1 MGDPGPLTEE
11 ESTLG
16 VQTATVDTLV
26 TNALFDTALKGKE
39 SKKKNT
45 FYLQCILIIWFK
57 VSHVVMLF

>member
-26 TNALFDTALKGKE
+26 TNALFDTALKGIE
-39 SKKKNT
+39 SKKKH
-45 FYLQCILIIWFK
+45 ILSTVYINNL
-57 VSHVVMLF
+57 V

>member
-11 ESTLG
+11 ESTIG

-39 SKKKNT
+39 SKKNT